1 MEELKAQKNSQV
13 AHHSAPDMEK
23 IRVEQERLEK
33 FKNSDH
39 VAPKKTGKLF
49 GAVSMY
55 GVAVDFGLAIF
66 VPLIICIYLAKF
78 LTSKTGDVWY
88 FPVGIVIAISVSSV
102 TIYRQVINLKK
113 KALL

>member
-1 MEELKAQKNSQV
+1 MEEVNTQKNSQEV
-13 AHHSAPDMEK
+13 HHAAPDMEK
-23 IRVEQERLEK
+23 LKVEQERLEQ

-66 VPLIICIYLAKF
+66 VPLIACIYLAKF
-78 LTSKTGDVWY
+78 LTSRTGDIWY
-88 FPVGIVIAISVSSV
+88 FPVGIVVAISISSV

-113 KALL
+113 KTLL

>member
-1 MEELKAQKNSQV
+1 MEEVKEQKNSQQ
-13 AHHSAPDMEK
+13 AHHTPPDMEK
-23 IRVEQERLEK
+23 LKVEQERLEK

-78 LTSKTGDVWY
+78 LANKTGDVWY
-88 FPVGIVIAISVSSV
+88 FPVGIFIAISVSSV